1 MVVADE
7 PMQSGASPAV
17 VEHDGQMHLLAD
29 LMRCLGAKH
38 LREIDASL
46 PMTAQ
51 ATWDEVVRRW
61 PALAAEI
68 VAGIS
73 PN

>member
-1 MVVADE
+1 M
-7 PMQSGASPAV
+7 

-29 LMRCLGAKH
+29 LMRCLGFTH
-38 LREIDASL
+38 MREIEASL
-46 PMTAQ
+46 PRTAQ

-68 VAGIS
+68 AASV
-73 PN
+73 